1 MTTFLVV
8 LPMVSDK
15 GDISIQG
22 LVQKGILKPG
32 MKWNVEGK
40 TFTTGRMLDRSA
52 ENIGKVKELK
62 EAKDGQVV
70 QVFLTGGDSATVKKL
85 QRRQAIE
92 FV

>member
-1 MTTFLVV
+1 VTTFLVAV
-8 LPMVSDK
+8 PMVSDR

-40 TFTTGRMLDRSA
+40 SFVAGRMLDRSA

-62 EAKDGQVV
+62 EAKEGQVV
-70 QVFLTGGDSATVKKL
+70 QVFLAGGDAPTVKKL
-85 QRRQAIE
+85 QRRQVIE